1 MRLLHFIS
9 NCMGTIGLA
18 YSLSCYWIEIIAERR
33 HDYNT
38 NDNNKSIYDDNKGN
52 FNNMFFFLYFLCIL
66 YEWTTNTMYIHTFCF
81 KGFDSTWKGTA
92 KESNT
97 HTGNL
102 IKKKAMRIAMIINNY
117 HFLWRNMMRLHSW
130 EYDQMMSF
138 LYDIAV
144 RSIDD
149 IKTEKS
155 SFPLRYVQCLVVC
168 LFNNIDNTNNF

>member
-1 MRLLHFIS
+1 MTTIRTIITRAYMMTIKVTLTICLLSLFSVSFVRMNDKHDVHSHFLFWFNLKR
-9 NCMGTIGLA
+9 NCKRI
-18 YSLSCYWIEIIAERR
+18 
-33 HDYNT
+33 
-38 NDNNKSIYDDNKGN
+38 K
-52 FNNMFFFLYFLCIL
+52 
-66 YEWTTNTMYIHTFCF
+66 HTR
-81 KGFDSTWKGTA
+81 
-92 KESNT
+92 T

-102 IKKKAMRIAMIINNY
+102 IKKKAIRIAMIINNY
-117 HFLWRNMMRLHSW
+117 HFSWRNMMRLHSW